1 MKKTFIIL
9 ICLLGIHSHAFE
21 VIGHKTFHKTSGY
34 NYGSAQI
41 RTSSLVAEPS
51 YSNAVTVW
59 NPLTQTSL
67 GKFKVKGTTQKWT
80 LSLDGNFLAVTD
92 LDKNLLV
99 WNVQTKKQL
108 LKFKFPE
115 KATNLGMQISP
126 DNAYVAIA
134 YGNHKLTSGYGLRV
148 VSIAEQKM
156 VMDKEVMIY
165 DFTFDPTTSKLV
177 YPKTFAAEH
186 GLTLIV
192 HDLKS
197 GKTET
202 RTYKNMFSVQNM
214 TISPNG
220 AYIVT
225 GDSPSV
231 FDFASGKQ
239 IFEWLATGQFAHAL
253 EYAFSP
259 SARFL
264 GFTGLLPSWLVDLS
278 KGTIKG
284 PLDNA
289 RTSRCFAFAEDESW
303 FATGDV
309 RGVSVWD
316 LPTGSLKGFI
326 EAPNSECLAMK
337 IYGRDTIVRAV
348 NSSLAVDIWN
358 VTL

>member
-1 MKKTFIIL
+1 MKKTFIFL
-9 ICLLGIHSHAFE
+9 VCLAGIHAHAFE
-21 VIGHKTFHKTSGY
+21 VTEHKSFHKTSGH

-41 RTSSLVAEPS
+41 RSSSLVAEPS

-59 NPLTQTSL
+59 NPLTQESL
-67 GKFKVKGTTQKWT
+67 GKFRAKGTVQKWT

-92 LDKNLLV
+92 LDKSLFV
-99 WNVQTKKQL
+99 WNVRTKKQL
-108 LKFKFPE
+108 LKFKFSE

-134 YGNHKLTSGYGLRV
+134 YGNHKFTSGYGLRV
-148 VSIAEQKM
+148 ISIAEQKM
-156 VMDKEVMIY
+156 VMDREVMIY

-177 YPKTFAAEH
+177 YPKIFTAAQ
-186 GLTLIV
+186 GLALVI

-197 GKTET
+197 GQTET
-202 RTYKNMFSVQNM
+202 RTYENMFSVANM

-225 GDSPSV
+225 GDRPSV

-239 IFEWLATGQFAHAL
+239 VFEWLATGQFAHAL

-259 SARFL
+259 SARFI
-264 GFTGLLPSWLVDLS
+264 GFSGLLPSWLVDLS
-278 KGTIKG
+278 TGAVKG
-284 PLDNA
+284 PLDNP

-316 LPTGSLKGFI
+316 LPAGNLKGFI

-337 IYGRDTIVRAV
+337 IYGNDTIVRSV
-348 NSSLAVDIWN
+348 NTSLAVDIWK
-358 VTL
+358 VTF